1 MPFSLFDHTGDIGVR
16 VTARTL
22 DGLFRDA
29 AAALTDAITDPARIE
44 PRRSVSLALES
55 PALDLLLV
63 DWLNEVLYRFEV
75 GQFLVAAAQ
84 VHIDRR
90 DLGDGRFDTAAA
102 KAFALRATLAGERF
116 DAHRHG
122 VKVLIKAVTY
132 HALDVREDGDGWH
145 ATVVFDI

>member
-1 MPFSLFDHTGDIGVR
+1 MPFSFFDHTGDIGVR
-16 VTARTL
+16 VTALTL

-44 PRRSVSLALES
+44 PRRSVSLTLEA
-55 PALDLLLV
+55 PAVDLLLV

-90 DLGDGRFDTAAA
+90 NLGGGRSDAAAA
-102 KAFALRATLAGERF
+102 KAFTLQATLGGESL

-132 HALDVREDGDGWH
+132 HALEVREDSDGWH